1 MVVKVFNTVVRIQLF
16 YAVAW
21 GKCCFNYVPFKET
34 IQCALFYITWLE
46 NEGVVPVY
54 HTFVEGFLLI
64 LNTILEF
71 FCSVCFVNYFKIP

>member
-1 MVVKVFNTVVRIQLF
+1 MQLPGVSVVSIMYPLKKLYNAHF
-16 YAVAW
+16 
-21 GKCCFNYVPFKET
+21 
-34 IQCALFYITWLE
+34 FYITWLE

-64 LNTILEF
+64 SNTILEF